1 MSETQLIKPSKIG
14 MRYQIPCDDKLV
26 ELSDDVAFL
35 TRNIERLKSIQKVIC
50 LEEGQSMSLDEVLN
64 RVLTFYRQYVPF
76 D

>member
-1 MSETQLIKPSKIG
+1 MSETTLIKPSKIS

-35 TRNIERLKSIQKVIC
+35 TRNIERLRSIQKVIC
-50 LEEGQSMSLDEVLN
+50 LEEGQYMSLDEVLN